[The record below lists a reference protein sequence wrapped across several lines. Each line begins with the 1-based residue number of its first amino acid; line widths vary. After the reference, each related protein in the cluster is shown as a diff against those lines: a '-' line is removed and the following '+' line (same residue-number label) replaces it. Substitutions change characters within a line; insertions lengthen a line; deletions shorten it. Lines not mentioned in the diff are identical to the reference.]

1 MNVTGSRSERLEVL
15 HVPFLPF
22 VVQWWIVDE
31 WEFYSAHA
39 TYMEAHAAADMLAKG
54 TEFVR
59 VVKRAESDS
68 KS

>member
-1 MNVTGSRSERLEVL
+1 MSVAGSRSERLEVL

-22 VVQWWIVDE
+22 VVQWWVVDE
-31 WEFYSAHA
+31 WEFYSAHT
-39 TYMEAHAAADMLAKG
+39 TYLEAHAAADMLAKD

-59 VVKRAESDS
+59 VVKRAESNV